1 MIKFFRKIRH
11 KLLSENKFS
20 KYVIYAI
27 GEIILVVIGI
37 LIALSIN
44 NWNEHK
50 KKKQDERVLLMA
62 VLENLKLDSLGIANV
77 VHNQARILEV
87 HKKLIGI
94 VKGSNTPGDIDNLGL
109 LRRSLPTRLTLKAN
123 YPDLPNQVLDETV
136 KSSVMSYFLIQNGYD
151 FTMNNYNN
159 ILEESLRPYLSEKQ
173 LLNFGNQLDDLST
186 WINEP
191 QFYKEFQKP
200 ELQQLIFN
208 VAVKL
213 NLITEF
219 SDRWMENNDF
229 LKKTIISYLD
239 KQ

>member
-1 MIKFFRKIRH
+1 MIKFFRKIRQN
-11 KLLSENKFS
+11 LLLEGKTG
-20 KYVIYAI
+20 KYFKYAI

-37 LIALSIN
+37 LIALQIN
-44 NWNEHK
+44 NWNEDNK
-50 KKKQDERVLLMA
+50 KKRDERVLLQA
-62 VLENLKLDSLGIANV
+62 VLANLELDSLGIANV

-136 KSSVMSYFLIQNGYD
+136 KSSVMSYFQIQNGYD
-151 FTMNNYNN
+151 FTMNFYNN
-159 ILEESLRPYLSEKQ
+159 ILEESLRPYLVEKQ
-173 LLNFGNQLDDLST
+173 LLNFGNQLDDMST

-208 VAVKL
+208 VGVKL
-213 NLITEF
+213 NLISEF
-219 SDRWMENNDF
+219 SDRWLESNDF
-229 LKKTIISYLD
+229 LKKTIESYLD
-239 KQ
+239 KS